1 MTPMP
6 PRDSYDVLVVEDD
19 ADTRANLRDVL
30 ELDDYRVE
38 TAGTLAEA
46 FDRHDWE
53 RYIAII
59 LDRRLPDGL
68 AEGALPR
75 LLNLAPRSTVLI
87 VTGYR
92 DLEGG
97 LACLRAGASDYIL
110 KPINPD
116 ALRASL
122 GRIAERR
129 RLERERERSE
139 AKFRCLVEAAQC
151 LIVILRPDRTICY
164 FGPYA
169 ESLTGYGAAEVLG
182 KDYVEALAASDDR
195 AEVANAIRGVFAG
208 KTLQGVE
215 FPMRTRDGSSRWML
229 WNARRMEDYEGGVA
243 LLAVGHDI
251 TDRRQATERALQS
264 ERLAAIGQMVT
275 GLAHESRNA
284 LQRSKAAL
292 ELLSQEV
299 EDRPEALD
307 LVARANKAQDHLHKL
322 YEEVRG
328 YAAPIVLRLEPCDL
342 EELVRETW
350 NALSLVRGARQV
362 TFVESFDKSNRRID
376 ADAFA
381 LGQVLRNVLE
391 NSLAACLDPA
401 EIRFEAS
408 AVKLN
413 GRPALRVSLR
423 DNGPGLSPE
432 QRERIFEPFY
442 TTKTRGTGLGMAISQ
457 RIVEAHGGRIEV
469 GDGTTGTE
477 IVMTLPCRATP
488 ATSGRRAALD

>member
-1 MTPMP
+1 MP
-6 PRDSYDVLVVEDD
+6 LRDSYDVLIIEDD

-30 ELDDYRVE
+30 ELDDYQVE

-46 FDRHDWE
+46 LDRTDWE
-53 RYIAII
+53 RYFAII

-68 AEGALPR
+68 AESAMPQ
-75 LLNLAPRSTVLI
+75 LLKLAPQATVLI

-122 GRIAERR
+122 GRIADRR

-151 LIVILRPDRTICY
+151 LIVILRADRTICY

-169 ESLTGYGAAEVLG
+169 ETLTGYRAGDVLG
-182 KDYVEALAASDDR
+182 RDYADLFALPDDR
-195 AEVANAIRGVFAG
+195 ATVADTIQRVFAG
-208 KTLQGVE
+208 ETLQGVE
-215 FPMRTRDGSSRWML
+215 LTILTRGGAPRWML
-229 WNARRMEDYEGGVA
+229 WNARRMDDYEGDA
-243 LLAVGHDI
+243 AMLAVGHDI
-251 TDRRQATERALQS
+251 TERKQAIHRALQA

-292 ELLSQEV
+292 EMLALEV
-299 EDRPEALD
+299 EDRPDALD

-328 YAAPIVLRLEPCDL
+328 YAAPINLRLEPCDL
-342 EELVRETW
+342 GELVRETW
-350 NALSLVRGARQV
+350 NALSVVRGDRPVQL
-362 TFVESFDKSNRRID
+362 VESAGDAHGRIE
-376 ADAFA
+376 ADPFA
-381 LGQVLRNVLE
+381 LSQVLRNILE
-391 NSLAACLDPA
+391 NSLAACPDPG
-401 EIRFEAS
+401 EIRFTAAAATLDGRA
-408 AVKLN
+408 AV
-413 GRPALRVSLR
+413 RVSLR
-423 DNGPGLSPE
+423 DSGPGLSRE

-442 TTKTRGTGLGMAISQ
+442 TTKTRGTGLGMAIAR

-469 GDGTTGTE
+469 GEDSSPGAE
-477 IVMTLPCRATP
+477 IIMTLPCRPSLSST
-488 ATSGRRAALD
+488 TGGKMR